1 MSKEFSVTNGTFVP
15 QGTLMGEEPERLQE
29 SEVIENQARAVASAH
44 DRSTAFINSQQF

>member
-1 MSKEFSVTNGTFVP
+1 MSKELSATNGAFVA
-15 QGTLMGEEPERLQE
+15 QGTMMGEGPERLQE